1 MTHTTDHTSAV
12 TGQRVLTGYRRKID
26 VVYVYLSALFVV
38 GVLAQVFLAGVGVFG
53 MNAPKVADSSS
64 FDAHRGFGFVLMVI
78 SLLLLVLALVA
89 RQSMRTTISTLVL
102 ALLTVIAQSVLASLG
117 DNNKWLGGLHA
128 LDGMLI
134 LLLALWI
141 AFLGWLRVTRRSRP
155 SASTD

>member
-53 MNAPKVADSSS
+53 MNTPKGADSSS

-117 DNNKWLGGLHA
+117 DNNKWVGGLHA

-134 LLLALWI
+134 LLLSLWI
-141 AFLGWLRVTRRSRP
+141 AVLGWRRVTRRSRP
-155 SASTD
+155 SAPTD

>member
-12 TGQRVLTGYRRKID
+12 TGQRVLTGYRQKID
-26 VVYVYLSALFVV
+26 VVYVYLSVLFVV

-53 MNAPKVADSSS
+53 INAPKVADASS
-64 FDAHRGFGFVLMVI
+64 FDAHRAFGFILMVI

-89 RQSMRTTISTLVL
+89 WQSMRTTISAFVL
-102 ALLTVIAQSVLASLG
+102 ALLTVIAQNVLAALG

-134 LLLALWI
+134 LLLSLWI
-141 AFLGWLRVTRRSRP
+141 AFLGWRRVRSR
-155 SASTD
+155 